1 MRHDRLP
8 RLKQNS
14 ILTRKRFQFVGALII
29 GAWLPWWARGPLLPG
44 ELFEPASINGLL
56 GNAIAIAIGFWMRLS
71 IETYPGIR
79 RSAVILPSA
88 LTGHGLVVV
97 WFVLTRFPYD
107 RVGLAAGFL
116 LHVTWLYLL
125 NIYTERN
132 TLRRIAVVPYGAIE
146 TLKQIDNIDWFKL
159 PNPRLRD
166 TRGCHAIVADFS
178 ADMPDEW
185 EAFLADAALAGRIVY
200 QVKQLSESLTGR
212 VELEH
217 LSENSFGS
225 LLPARG
231 YFYLKGLIDFLAAVV
246 VLPLALPLMAIIAIA
261 IRLDS
266 KGPALFRQKR
276 VGHSGKRITVYK
288 FRTMRAVKVENERHA
303 AMTRSDDDR
312 VTRVGKT
319 LRKLR
324 LDELPQIF
332 NILKWQMSWIGPRP
346 EAEVLSVW
354 YTSEIPFYR
363 YRHVVK
369 PGISGW
375 AQVNQGHV
383 AEVDEVHRKLQYDF
397 YYIKYFSPWLDILIL
412 FRTIKTMLTG
422 FGSR

>member
-1 MRHDRLP
+1 MRHDEVRTAPSFL
-8 RLKQNS
+8 
-14 ILTRKRFQFVGALII
+14 IRKRFQFVGALLI
-29 GAWLPWWARGPLLPG
+29 GAGLPWLARAPLPG
-44 ELFEPASINGLL
+44 SMIEPASVNALI
-56 GNAIAIAIGFWMRLS
+56 GNIVAVTLAFWTRLS

-79 RSAVILPSA
+79 RSSVILPAA
-88 LTGHGLVVV
+88 LTGHGVAVV

-107 RVGLAAGFL
+107 RFGLAAGFL
-116 LHVTWLYLL
+116 LHVAWLYILY
-125 NIYTERN
+125 IRAERKIR
-132 TLRRIAVVPYGAIE
+132 RRIAVVPFGA
-146 TLKQIDNIDWFKL
+146 TDRLDQIDGVDWHMLKRPQL
-159 PNPRLRD
+159 HDARA
-166 TRGCHAIVADFS
+166 CSAIVADFS
-178 ADMPDEW
+178 AQLPDEW

-225 LLPARG
+225 LVPAIG
-231 YFYLKGLIDFLAAVV
+231 YFYLKGLVDFVGAVAL
-246 VLPLALPLMAIIAIA
+246 LPIALPIMAAISIA

-266 KGPALFRQKR
+266 KGSAFFRQKR
-276 VGHSGKRITVYK
+276 VGHAGRTISVYK
-288 FRTMRAVKVENERHA
+288 FRTMHCVEIGNERNA

-312 VTRVGKT
+312 VTRVGRL

-324 LDELPQIF
+324 LDELPQII
-332 NILKWQMSWIGPRP
+332 NILKWEMSWIGPRP
-346 EAEVLSVW
+346 EAQVLSVW

-383 AEVDEVHRKLQYDF
+383 AEVDEVHRKLQFDF
-397 YYIKYFSPWLDILIL
+397 YYIKYFSPWLDVLIF
-412 FRTIKTMLTG
+412 FRTIKTILTG